1 MNNSAF
7 GKTVEIVRKH
17 RDIKLVRYSDFEIFR
32 RLISNRNEKG
42 ESKIN
47 KPVYLRLLILE
58 IGKTLTLFRMGEAK
72 SPPPPTSLSFV
83 SSTNVGFGPKNF
95 LTFNFNPFVT
105 LVQNFK
111 FVPSASPKLL
121 NLNQDHASKKAIFL
135 VKSL

>member
-58 IGKTLTLFRMGEAK
+58 IGKTLTLFRMGGCK
-72 SPPPPTSLSFV
+72 KPPFPYQSF
-83 SSTNVGFGPKNF
+83 
-95 LTFNFNPFVT
+95 LC
-105 LVQNFK
+105 K
-111 FVPSASPKLL
+111 FYKRRIWPQKFS
-121 NLNQDHASKKAIFL
+121 DF
-135 VKSL
+135 